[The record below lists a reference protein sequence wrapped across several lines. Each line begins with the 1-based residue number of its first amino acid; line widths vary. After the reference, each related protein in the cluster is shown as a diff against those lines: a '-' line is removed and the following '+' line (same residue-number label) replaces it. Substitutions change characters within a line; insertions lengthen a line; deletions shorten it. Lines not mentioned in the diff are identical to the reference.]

1 MTSLLNYP
9 EGRFILVKGRAGT
22 GKTMFCLELVRECG
36 GLYVSTRVRADRLYR
51 DSPGLEESVPPDFI
65 IDASEELDE
74 TVLREFVE
82 RAREREG
89 TCAAP
94 SGAQGARA
102 SVGVEGGLGAGPGA
116 GAAPEGGEAGGPAG
130 ADFGDHL
137 EPAAVTALSLPPLFR
152 RILEKTEVAQ
162 TPFVVVMDS
171 WDAIFTLSGGAAARS
186 RGPNREELQ
195 TMLLNAFRNK
205 CVNLVMVEE
214 GEGESGLDFL
224 VDGVLELRRT
234 KWRDR
239 IVRTMHLRK
248 MRGTEIH
255 NAEYLF
261 TLVGG
266 RFHYFEP
273 FVPKIPA
280 RPRKWKPM
288 ADTES
293 RFSSGSEDLDLLI
306 GGGFRRGSTVLLD
319 VGASVPDAALEQF
332 VTQLSANFLAQG
344 RAVMLVLP
352 GGLDAETIAQRLSR
366 EVGEESFNS
375 LARII
380 EKGGGTFPKDRP
392 YMVAMRYENIEQDF
406 NDWMY
411 VYKAL
416 RQRTGAPVLQIIGI
430 DTQEARYGEEAYKK
444 ILSTS
449 TELTRKE
456 GNLTIRI
463 TRPGMES
470 LTKRCANVSDLLMH
484 MEELNGA
491 VLLYTEKPRSGLY
504 YMDTDATG
512 GNIRITLRPLL

>member
-51 DSPGLEESVPPDFI
+51 DSPGLDESVPADFI
-65 IDASEELDE
+65 IDASAELDE
-74 TVLREFVE
+74 SVIREFV
-82 RAREREG
+82 RGARGSGGQRG
-89 TCAAP
+89 PVDAGP
-94 SGAQGARA
+94 GKGHGAQGA
-102 SVGVEGGLGAGPGA
+102 GAGA
-116 GAAPEGGEAGGPAG
+116 GAAGGGEGPGGPG
-130 ADFGDHL
+130 APE
-137 EPAAVTALSLPPLFR
+137 EPGAPPELGAVAALSLPPLFR
-152 RILEKTEVAQ
+152 RILEKTELAQ

-171 WDAIFTLSGGAAARS
+171 WDAIFTLCGGAAARS
-186 RGPNREELQ
+186 KGPSREELQ
-195 TMLLNAFRNK
+195 TTLLNAFRDRS
-205 CVNLVMVEE
+205 VNLVMVEE

-224 VDGVLELRRT
+224 VDGILELRRE

-239 IVRTMHLRK
+239 ILRTMHLRK

-280 RPRKWKPM
+280 RPKRWKPM
-288 ADTES
+288 ADTEA
-293 RFSSGSEDLDLLI
+293 RFSSGSEDLDLLV
-306 GGGFRRGSTVLLD
+306 GGGFRKGSAVLLD
-319 VGASVPDAALEQF
+319 VGASVPDAALEQL
-332 VTQLSANFLAQG
+332 VVQLSANFLAQG
-344 RAVMLVLP
+344 RAVMMVLP

-366 EVGEESFNS
+366 DAGEEVFNS
-375 LARII
+375 LARVI
-380 EKGGGTFPKDRP
+380 EKGGGSFPKDKP
-392 YMVAMRYENIEQDF
+392 YMVAMRYENLEQDF
-406 NDWMY
+406 NDWLY

-416 RQRTGAPVLQIIGI
+416 RQRTGRPVLQLIGI
-430 DTQEARYGEEAYKK
+430 DTQEARYGEEAYKT

-463 TRPGMES
+463 TRPGTES
-470 LTKRCANVSDLLMH
+470 LTKRCANVSDLILR

-491 VLLYTEKPRSGLY
+491 VLIYTEKPRSGLY

-512 GNIRITLRPLL
+512 GNIRIALRPLL